1 MKSVF
6 IKKNSNVIPPK
17 KKKTEAGLPPLK
29 LITIG
34 VKITHREQPNQ
45 FIIVANGTTLEGT
58 ISGTYSQTT
67 GPKEIP

>member
-1 MKSVF
+1 MMK
-6 IKKNSNVIPPK
+6 KSNVIPPK
-17 KKKTEAGLPPLK
+17 KKKTEAGFPPFK

-34 VKITHREQPNQ
+34 VKITQSEQPNQ
-45 FIIVANGTTLEGT
+45 FMTVASGTTFDGT